1 MGARWEWA
9 SQLKEGAMAIHGGL
23 AHNFS
28 PEVIEVLTRAFE
40 DVWTVLEAH
49 QEPGA
54 ECEPEMGMTVSRTL
68 VALAANGITDRQEL
82 RSQALEAI
90 ALAPR

>member
-1 MGARWEWA
+1 MVF
-9 SQLKEGAMAIHGGL
+9 HGRL

-28 PEVIEVLTRAFE
+28 PEVIEVLERAFE

-49 QEPGA
+49 QEQGS
-54 ECEPEMGMTVSRTL
+54 ECEPEMGITVGRTL

-82 RSQALEAI
+82 RRRALETV
-90 ALAPR
+90 ALSPR

>member
-1 MGARWEWA
+1 
-9 SQLKEGAMAIHGGL
+9 MAFNGTL

-28 PEVIEVLTRAFE
+28 PEVVEILERAFE

-49 QEPGA
+49 QEPGS
-54 ECEPEMGMTVSRTL
+54 ECKPEMGFTVGRTL

-82 RSQALEAI
+82 RRRALETI
-90 ALAPR
+90 ALSP